1 MIHHSCDRCKR
12 TMDTDELRYV
22 LRMEV
27 QAAMDTREA
36 DDEADRDHLLEIHEI
51 LERLDDCESDEV
63 GDEIY
68 QRQRYDLCADCFRR
82 YMENPLGSSAQVH
95 NLPFSAN

>member
-12 TMDTDELRYV
+12 AMDADELRYV

-27 QAAMDTREA
+27 QAAMDMGDA
-36 DDEADRDHLLEIHEI
+36 DDDDRDHLLEIHEI
-51 LERLDDCESDEV
+51 LERLADEESEDV
-63 GDEIY
+63 GEEIY
-68 QRQRYDLCADCFRR
+68 QRQRYDLCADCFRQF
-82 YMENPLGSSAQVH
+82 MENPLGAPAKHAH